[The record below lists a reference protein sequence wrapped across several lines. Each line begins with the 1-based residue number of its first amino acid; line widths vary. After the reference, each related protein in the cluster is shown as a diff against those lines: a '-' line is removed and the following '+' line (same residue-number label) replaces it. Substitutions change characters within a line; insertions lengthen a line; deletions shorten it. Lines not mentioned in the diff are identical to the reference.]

1 MSHSRIAVLQKALL
15 KIFIGVTFKDCSAMS
30 CTAVLN
36 TVLNWTLLQVEFAD
50 LYFWVQRYG
59 DMQNAMPM

>member
-1 MSHSRIAVLQKALL
+1 MSHSRIAVLHRAPL
-15 KIFIGVTFKDCSAMS
+15 KISICVTFKD

-36 TVLNWTLLQVEFAD
+36 TVLNWTLSQVEFAD

-59 DMQNAMPM
+59 GMQNAKPM